1 MIRVSRTAR
10 STGGFRWYR
19 EDYTQIVGG
28 TLDDQRRKICVREH
42 ELPSFLDLADNCLK
56 SSQPQA

>member
-1 MIRVSRTAR
+1 L
-10 STGGFRWYR
+10 YR

-28 TLDDQRRKICVREH
+28 TLDAQRRKICVGEH
-42 ELPSFLDLADNCLK
+42 EQPNFLDLADNCLK